1 MCLALEIYELNI
13 SMKPL
18 REIYDMIEEYAG
30 CTPEQLNNALELVKK
45 QRKTKREAR
54 R

>member
-13 SMKPL
+13 ARKPL
-18 REIYDMIEEYAG
+18 MEIYDMIEEYAG
-30 CTPEQLNNALELVKK
+30 CTPEQLNNALEVVKK
-45 QRKTKREAR
+45 QRKIEREAR